1 MIDQPKA
8 SRLADELLFA
18 GRFAHESEDVAAK
31 RRINRNSEAAT
42 ELRRLHDVNLGL
54 IELAEALN
62 AALTEVCSAN
72 PNLEISCEH
81 DERIK
86 SASAKLKESKHD

>member
-1 MIDQPKA
+1 MTKQSEA
-8 SRLADELLFA
+8 LRLADALECTSVIYPRA
-18 GRFAHESEDVAAK
+18 QAA
-31 RRINRNSEAAT
+31 A
-42 ELRRLHDVNLGL
+42 ELRRLHEVNLNL

>member
-1 MIDQPKA
+1 MTKQPEA
-8 SRLADELLFA
+8 LRLADALEC
-18 GRFAHESEDVAAK
+18 AAFLHLVE
-31 RRINRNSEAAT
+31 RDMIAA
-42 ELRRLHDVNLGL
+42 ELRRLHEVNLNL
-54 IELAEALN
+54 IELAESLN